1 MVKIQIYSILSFIK
15 ILRIIRILI
24 CKLEFC
30 TEKFTII
37 NELIFYFFIMYS
49 SDLYAQNKIEVQIK
63 FKEKIKSIS
72 IEGENFSKR
81 MNAGSNLEVFLEIPK
96 YGSYT
101 ILAENENGV
110 LKKNSNSSS
119 AW

>member
-1 MVKIQIYSILSFIK
+1 
-15 ILRIIRILI
+15 
-24 CKLEFC
+24 
-30 TEKFTII
+30 
-37 NELIFYFFIMYS
+37 MYS

-81 MNAGSNLEVFLEIPK
+81 INAGSNLEVFLEIPK

-110 LKKNSNSSS
+110 LKKTQIQAQPGNTSFSIDSEKNQDGIVVLGEKDGLILFV
-119 AW
+119 